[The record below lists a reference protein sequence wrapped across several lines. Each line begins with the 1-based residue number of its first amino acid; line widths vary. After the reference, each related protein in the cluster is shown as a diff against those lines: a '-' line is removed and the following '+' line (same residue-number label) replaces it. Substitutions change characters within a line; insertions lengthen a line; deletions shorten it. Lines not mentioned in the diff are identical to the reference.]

1 LGQTLIKFIFPW
13 RQNDDYLDGTR
24 PMGKW
29 LCIDGFMFMDVG
41 IRVMFDQCLGNR
53 DRCSLEP
60 SELKEL
66 VVQHI
71 NPNLQ

>member
-1 LGQTLIKFIFPW
+1 
-13 RQNDDYLDGTR
+13 
-24 PMGKW
+24 MGKW

-71 NPNLQ
+71 NPNL